1 MDFIKQLIEL
11 NNKIELEKI
20 AKELYQSDSEDE
32 EEEVL
37 FTNGVRENFCKQ
49 YDKRNNRQFKLIRIN
64 K

>member
-1 MDFIKQLIEL
+1 MDFLKQLIEL
-11 NNKIELEKI
+11 NNKIELEKK

-32 EEEVL
+32 EEEIL
-37 FTNGVRENFCKQ
+37 FTNSVRENFCEQ